1 MSLTEEQASTK
12 KSKLPLIISLA
23 IIVGLVLTY
32 FLVPE
37 VKNGLKNAWDV
48 LTSQDEE
55 RTKQWVSQFGF
66 WGPVIIV
73 VTMIA
78 QMFLIVIPSPF
89 LMVATIL
96 AYGPYWGSLIIF
108 VSIFCASSVGY
119 AIGALLGTAA
129 VKKILGDKY
138 ERKIEGFIE
147 NYGFWAVI
155 VTRLSPFLSND
166 AISFVGGILRMG
178 YWRFIGATL
187 LGIAPLTIFIAFLG
201 ENNKRLQNGLIWG
214 SVVSIV
220 LFIAYVWWDKKKNKS
235 DKE

>member
-12 KSKLPLIISLA
+12 KSKLPLIISIA
-23 IIVGLVLTY
+23 IIAGLALTY
-32 FLVPE
+32 FFVPE
-37 VKNGLKNAWDV
+37 VKNGLQNAWDV

-55 RTKQWVSQFGF
+55 RTKQWVNQFGF
-66 WGPVIIV
+66 WGPLIIV
-73 VTMIA
+73 VTMIV

-108 VSIFCASSVGY
+108 VAIFCASSVGY
-119 AIGALLGTAA
+119 AIGALLGTAT
-129 VKKILGDKY
+129 VKKILGDKS
-138 ERKIEGFIE
+138 ERKIEHFIE

-178 YWRFIGATL
+178 YWRFIGASL
-187 LGIAPLTIFIAFLG
+187 LGIAPLTILIAFLG
-201 ENNKRLQNGLIWG
+201 ENNQRLQNGLIWG
-214 SVVSIV
+214 SVISIV

-235 DKE
+235 D